1 MVEEYD
7 LVLKNCRVK
16 GKGER
21 VTIAIKDRRIAQ
33 ISESLVRGKEEI
45 DVEGRLVLPAFM
57 NMHTHLDSALTL
69 GRPRYNESGTLWE
82 GIRIWGELK
91 RELTKE
97 DILTRVEKV
106 AKWCVA
112 TGTLWVRTNA
122 DCTLESLVTVKALL
136 EAKNKLSELLD
147 IQVTAF
153 PQDGILTDPKHP
165 ELLEKALELGA
176 DNVGLIPHNEWTRE
190 EGVKSIEIAFEL
202 AKKYDRRIDGH
213 IDETDD
219 PSSRYLE
226 VVASR
231 AVKQGW
237 IGKVAAGHVTASH
250 SWDAAYRYR
259 ILDLLKRAGV
269 TIVANPLVNVHL
281 QGRFDQ
287 YPKRRGMAPL
297 KQFAHNGVNVALG
310 HDDIMDP
317 WYPLG
322 IGSMIQVLFMAV
334 HLDQWTGINEL
345 SQSFELITHNA
356 SKCWGN
362 EKEYGIEV
370 GKRANLLVMNAKSE
384 LDVLREVGLPLYVV
398 KDGTIVAKNL
408 DRRFSEVLYNGRW
421 EKLSFF

>member
-1 MVEEYD
+1 
-7 LVLKNCRVK
+7 
-16 GKGER
+16 
-21 VTIAIKDRRIAQ
+21 
-33 ISESLVRGKEEI
+33 
-45 DVEGRLVLPAFM
+45 
-57 NMHTHLDSALTL
+57 
-69 GRPRYNESGTLWE
+69 
-82 GIRIWGELK
+82 
-91 RELTKE
+91 
-97 DILTRVEKV
+97 
-106 AKWCVA
+106 
-112 TGTLWVRTNA
+112 
-122 DCTLESLVTVKALL
+122 
-136 EAKNKLSELLD
+136 
-147 IQVTAF
+147 
-153 PQDGILTDPKHP
+153 
-165 ELLEKALELGA
+165 
-176 DNVGLIPHNEWTRE
+176 
-190 EGVKSIEIAFEL
+190 
-202 AKKYDRRIDGH
+202 
-213 IDETDD
+213 
-219 PSSRYLE
+219 
-226 VVASR
+226 
-231 AVKQGW
+231 
-237 IGKVAAGHVTASH
+237 
-250 SWDAAYRYR
+250 
-259 ILDLLKRAGV
+259 V

-345 SQSFELITHNA
+345 SQSFELITYNA